1 MTSIEPV
8 PESAKTR
15 TISSVNGTA
24 VLRFSPGG
32 FDVPEQDTKRREE
45 VLGRIRAATGHA
57 RERAPAALTRE
68 LTARQSF
75 ALLASM
81 IISFLAGSSAPT
93 PLYALYQA
101 KWGFSSITITV
112 IFGVYALAVLGSLLT
127 AGSLSDYVG
136 RRPVLFVAVGLQAAA
151 MVIFATASGVSQLLL
166 ARVVQGLSA
175 GAALGALGAGMLDL
189 DRAKGTIANSVA
201 PMVGSATG
209 GVVSGF
215 MVQFLPAPTHLVYL
229 AMLAVFAAQAIGVAR
244 MPETCVP
251 RPGALASLRPRFHL
265 PSELRGPVLLA
276 TPLLVAAWALVGF
289 YGSLAP
295 TLVRRLVG
303 GNSVM
308 LGGLSLFALAAS
320 GAVTVL
326 VLHASTAR
334 TMMLAGAS
342 GLLAG
347 NAITLLAIGH
357 GSALGFFAGTIVAGA
372 GFGAGFQG
380 ALRSVIPLA
389 PPHARA
395 GVLSVLYLISYL
407 AMGLPAV
414 LAGIRVVH
422 GGGVSNAAREYGA
435 MVMLL
440 ATAALVGVATRR
452 QSARA

>member
-1 MTSIEPV
+1 
-8 PESAKTR
+8 
-15 TISSVNGTA
+15 
-24 VLRFSPGG
+24 LRFPRGAFG
-32 FDVPEQDTKRREE
+32 VPVAERGTKRREE
-45 VLGRIRAATGHA
+45 IVGKIRAATG
-57 RERAPAALTRE
+57 RVRLGAPAALTRE
-68 LTARQSF
+68 LTAAQSF

-81 IISFLAGSSAPT
+81 IVSFLAGSSAPT
-93 PLYALYQA
+93 PLYAFYQA
-101 KWGFSSITITV
+101 KWGFSPITITV

-151 MVIFATASGVSQLLL
+151 MVIFATATGVTHLLV

-189 DRAKGTIANSVA
+189 DRAKGTVANSVA

-215 MVQFLPAPTHLVYL
+215 MVQFLPAPMHLVYL
-229 AMLAVFAAQAIGVAR
+229 VMLGVFAVQAIGVVR
-244 MPETCVP
+244 MPETCAR

-265 PSELRGPVLLA
+265 PDELRAPVLLA

-295 TLVRRLVG
+295 TLVRRLVD
-303 GNSVM
+303 GNSAM

-326 VLHASTAR
+326 VLQSNTAR
-334 TMMLAGAS
+334 TMMIAGAS

-347 NAITLLAIGH
+347 NAITLLAVGY
-357 GSALGFFAGTIVAGA
+357 GSSLGFFAGTVVAGA

-395 GVLSVLYLISYL
+395 GVLSVLYVISYL

-414 LAGIRVVH
+414 LAGVRVVH

-440 ATAALVGVATRR
+440 ATAALVGVVTRR
-452 QSARA
+452 QAARG